1 MTPSGNPPEI
11 RAAVYG
17 PLQDMYLCTAEYFDH
32 FSWMEHFTTFFFF
45 NYEAD
50 IVYDTKALAFNLS
63 LWYCCILSVKVH

>member
-1 MTPSGNPPEI
+1 
-11 RAAVYG
+11 
-17 PLQDMYLCTAEYFDH
+17 
-32 FSWMEHFTTFFFF
+32 MEHFTTFFF